1 MGIEP
6 MSEAWEALNIPIACF
21 QSSLSRGRFVGAL
34 C

>member
-21 QSSLSRGRFVGAL
+21 SAPFREAFV
-34 C
+34 